1 MRLPRRYCTL
11 MDTLRTF
18 FRQHSA
24 LAFGLIALAL
34 CLKII
39 VPSGY
44 MIAQDNRTISVQIC
58 HDASGEGPA
67 LTIAVPVKTAKDDA
81 PGKPAKGECPYGA
94 LSMASLGGADP
105 VLLALAIA
113 FILTLGFAPIR
124 LVIATR
130 FSHIRPPLR
139 GPPAL
144 I

>member
-1 MRLPRRYCTL
+1 
-11 MDTLRTF
+11 MDMLRTF

-34 CLKII
+34 CLKIA

-44 MIAQDNRTISVQIC
+44 MIAQDSRTITVQIC
-58 HDASGEGPA
+58 HDASGAGPD
-67 LTIAVPVKTAKDDA
+67 TQVSIPVKSAKDET

-113 FILTLGFAPIR
+113 FILALGFAPIR
-124 LVIATR
+124 LALAAR
-130 FSHIRPPLR
+130 LSHLRPPLR

>member
-1 MRLPRRYCTL
+1 

-34 CLKII
+34 CLKIF

-44 MIAQDNRTISVQIC
+44 MIAQDTRTITVQIC
-58 HDASGEGPA
+58 HDASGEGPD
-67 LTIAVPVKTAKDDA
+67 LTIAVPVKGANDDA

-105 VLLALAIA
+105 VLLALALA
-113 FILTLGFAPIR
+113 FILALGFAPVR
-124 LVIATR
+124 LAIATG
-130 FSHIRPPLR
+130 FANIRPPLR